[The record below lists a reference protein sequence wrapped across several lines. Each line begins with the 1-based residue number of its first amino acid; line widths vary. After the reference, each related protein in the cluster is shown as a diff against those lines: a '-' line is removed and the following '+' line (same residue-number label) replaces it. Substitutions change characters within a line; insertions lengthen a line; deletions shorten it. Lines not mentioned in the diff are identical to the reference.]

1 MRTEHFK
8 GALLSALVIASM
20 ITPLL
25 LLSPSPVRAALT
37 PHAPIYINGNG
48 GFTSPDPVNGGGS
61 GTVGDPYI
69 IENYII
75 DASSNRGIFIRNT
88 TAYFVVRN
96 CVVENGGV
104 TYRGIY
110 LYDVVNGRVEN
121 NTCENNW
128 HGIYLSESDNNTVT
142 NNTCENNDSHGIDLY
157 YSDNNTLENNT
168 CENNSAGIY
177 LYYSDNNTLENNT
190 CENDIWYGINLF
202 YNSDNNTIH
211 NNNCENS
218 VHGIYLN
225 LSSNNRIYH
234 NNIVNN
240 TNQATDDGSNYWDN
254 GYPSGGNYWSDYAG
268 SDANGDGIGD
278 TPYSIPGGSNQDNY
292 PLMNPWPVPH
302 LGTAVFSLVNL
313 YTVNVE
319 KILDLNEGSK
329 LAVKFYTYGDA
340 YENENVV
347 ETFSPPAHVEENE
360 EARHPEGVGVKKAR
374 LDLTYDNTENVIS
387 TIASFT
393 VCKIVL
399 EIRFGDIPLEWA
411 LAPPPDRIWDEIEF
425 SEIPLYWALA
435 PSC

>member
-8 GALLSALVIASM
+8 GALLSALVIASL

-61 GTVGDPYI
+61 GTLGDPYI

-96 CVVENGGV
+96 CMVENGGSS
-104 TYRGIY
+104 YRGIY
-110 LYDVVNGRVEN
+110 LFDVVNGRVEN

-128 HGIYLSESDNNTVT
+128 RGIYLNYSYNNLVS
-142 NNTCENNDSHGIDLY
+142 NNLVENNNSAGIDLY

-168 CENNSAGIY
+168 CGNNSAGIY
-177 LYYSDNNTLENNT
+177 LYYSGNNTMTNNT
-190 CENDIWYGINLF
+190 CKNDIWYGINLF

-218 VHGIYLN
+218 VYGIYLS

-240 TNQATDDGSNYWDN
+240 TNQTSDDGSNYWDN

-292 PLMNPWPVPH
+292 PLVNPWPVPH

-319 KILDLNEGSK
+319 KNLYLENGSK
-329 LAVKFYTYGDA
+329 LVVKFYTYGDSL
-340 YENENVV
+340 ENENVI
-347 ETFSPPAHVEENE
+347 ENFFPPWHVEENE
-360 EARHPEGVGVKKAR
+360 EARHPEGIGVKKAR
-374 LDLTYDNTENVIS
+374 LDLTTATTGNVIS

-393 VCKIVL
+393 VRKIDLETMFLDIPFYWAQADAAGKLKLEAEFL
-399 EIRFGDIPLEWA
+399 EIPF
-411 LAPPPDRIWDEIEF
+411 
-425 SEIPLYWALA
+425 YWAQA
-435 PSC
+435 PS